1 MAAGSPNGE
10 DDTTRR
16 YQSYCRQLRTDPCP
30 EVLVALQLG
39 VTELRLTRAFDPSS
53 LLPLGEV
60 LKTDTTLTHLDLS
73 QVRLEDSAAYV
84 VRAAPATPATGSLKG
99 L

>member
-1 MAAGSPNGE
+1 
-10 DDTTRR
+10 
-16 YQSYCRQLRTDPCP
+16 
-30 EVLVALQLG
+30 VALQLG
-39 VTELRLTRAFDPSS
+39 VTELRLTRVFDPSS

-84 VRAAPATPATGSLKG
+84 VRAPPATPANRLSHGSLTHC
-99 L
+99 LAPAATRWVRSHCASARTPSSA

>member
-1 MAAGSPNGE
+1 M
-10 DDTTRR
+10 
-16 YQSYCRQLRTDPCP
+16 
-30 EVLVALQLG
+30 ALQLG
-39 VTELRLTRAFDPSS
+39 VAELRLTRAFDPSS

-84 VRAAPATPATGSLKG
+84 VRARGLRRYPRSLHGSLRHSALPRPLCDAVG
-99 L
+99 QVTLLFCTCA